1 MNGLV
6 FGGPSKRPI
15 TDIMGGLVFGGP
27 SGPKIG
33 VRSFDVGDKKKLA
46 RNNNKYIRYINI
58 RGRKWL

>member
-1 MNGLV
+1 MN
-6 FGGPSKRPI
+6 
-15 TDIMGGLVFGGP
+15 GLVFGGP